1 MQGSER
7 WEGEGEWSQVS
18 TEKLPS
24 GFCAKQTDRQTDKE
38 MNEREGIV
46 VYLNADMQTN
56 EVKIL
61 EVLVLLQQKRQ

>member
-1 MQGSER
+1 MGRQRGME
-7 WEGEGEWSQVS
+7 
-18 TEKLPS
+18 S
-24 GFCAKQTDRQTDKE
+24 GLYREVAKRLLCQTDRETDKE